1 MEGMRHKVLKLA
13 ESRVDY
19 RLLFFLFLHSAGPLF
34 VLFGPGTKK
43 SQQER
48 INWPTHYRSEQI
60 LDPSSHQICNSYI
73 YSYTIMADPRLHISL
88 PLNYITQY

>member
-1 MEGMRHKVLKLA
+1 MLKLA

-19 RLLFFLFLHSAGPLF
+19 RLLFFLLLHSAGPLF
-34 VLFGPGTKK
+34 VLFGPGTEK

-60 LDPSSHQICNSYI
+60 LDPSSCQICSSYI
-73 YSYTIMADPRLHISL
+73 YSNTIMADPCLHISL
-88 PLNYITQY
+88 PRNYTRQY